1 MPDRALAAGR
11 EQRELDLK
19 RGAERDAALASGL
32 IADILQARGQLDEA
46 LKIRN
51 EEQLPVYERLGDVHA
66 RALTMGRIAGILQA
80 RGDLD
85 GSLRIRREQE
95 LPVYERLGDA
105 RFLLFGRWNL
115 ASTLLRR
122 GREQDREEARGL
134 LVVALDE
141 ARRLKLPEALQIEQL
156 LEQARLARLATSG
169 IRSTKAA
176 AD

>member
-105 RFLLFGRWNL
+105 RFCF
-115 ASTLLRR
+115 
-122 GREQDREEARGL
+122 
-134 LVVALDE
+134 LDAGTSLPPSYVE
-141 ARRLKLPEALQIEQL
+141 GESKIARRL
-156 LEQARLARLATSG
+156 
-169 IRSTKAA
+169 AA
-176 AD
+176 FWL